1 MAQDRKEQLKAAAAE
16 YFKALAEKDFQLI
29 PYAEDVVLR
38 APLAPGG
45 VQNPLR
51 GRENLRTTWWA
62 PLPGVLG
69 EVKVFDFYFNADL
82 TAVVGEA
89 EVEIRSSPP
98 ARLRVADRFTVNTDG
113 KIVEQVNHFDPRD
126 VTHPGWQKA

>member
-1 MAQDRKEQLKAAAAE
+1 MAQDRKEQLKAAAAA

-82 TAVVGEA
+82 TAVVGGP
-89 EVEIRSSPP
+89 RSRSGA
-98 ARLRVADRFTVNTDG
+98 AR
-113 KIVEQVNHFDPRD
+113 PRGCGSR
-126 VTHPGWQKA
+126 TASR